1 MRGKAFKFGDNIST
15 DHIAPGRL
23 FHLRSNLPE
32 FAKHVL
38 EDADPEFA
46 SKMHKGDFVVAGN
59 NFGLGSSR
67 EHAPQIIKIAGVGA
81 VIAKSFA
88 RIFYRNAINI
98 GLLAIECDTDGI
110 DAGDELDLDIEKG
123 MDLLNISRKMVI
135 LNLYKEDFMK
145 IQNITLTYTNRK
157 DTSVSFK
164 AAKQPQKF
172 NNSAAT
178 IYGNNHITYP
188 IPLLKSQYSGLT
200 EDETLTRQALD
211 SIFRDNELFDET
223 RDFDTNGY
231 SIYEPDDVK
240 APKHFF
246 NPIDSDYILLKDEYF
261 DINDFFNTDLETN
274 AVGYKDLQ
282 IARRAAK
289 QKPQLDEK
297 YLPQAYKLNRNGK
310 SVINPKL
317 KTAVRYQY
325 DILGYPADGII
336 KIADAAKLRDADGN
350 EHVDYALFE
359 EGFSLADKYCD
370 ENYTDAALL
379 MSAAV
384 LDDENHNEYYSPEM
398 LNFEKELLS
407 NTGASDVFYCSQYAI
422 SYDDKIGCYFDVQ
435 KADRIKAILIVYPVN
450 EAKRRIK
457 ELSKVSE
464 LL

>member
-1 MRGKAFKFGDNIST
+1 M
-15 DHIAPGRL
+15 
-23 FHLRSNLPE
+23 
-32 FAKHVL
+32 
-38 EDADPEFA
+38 
-46 SKMHKGDFVVAGN
+46 
-59 NFGLGSSR
+59 
-67 EHAPQIIKIAGVGA
+67 
-81 VIAKSFA
+81 
-88 RIFYRNAINI
+88 
-98 GLLAIECDTDGI
+98 
-110 DAGDELDLDIEKG
+110 
-123 MDLLNISRKMVI
+123 
-135 LNLYKEDFMK
+135 
-145 IQNITLTYTNRK
+145 
-157 DTSVSFK
+157 
-164 AAKQPQKF
+164 
-172 NNSAAT
+172 
-178 IYGNNHITYP
+178 
-188 IPLLKSQYSGLT
+188 
-200 EDETLTRQALD
+200 
-211 SIFRDNELFDET
+211 
-223 RDFDTNGY
+223 
-231 SIYEPDDVK
+231 
-240 APKHFF
+240 
-246 NPIDSDYILLKDEYF
+246 
-261 DINDFFNTDLETN
+261 
-274 AVGYKDLQ
+274 Q